1 MKIEY
6 KNNKLKRQFGNAS
19 EIKKAFGEMAKKISV
34 RLSEIVAAPNLAVLI
49 QLPGPKCHALQGERL
64 GEWAVRISTN
74 YRLIFEIDH
83 NPIPL
88 NLDSSVNTK
97 CITDI
102 LIIGIDDYH

>member
-6 KNNKLKRQFGNAS
+6 KNNKLKKQFGNAF
-19 EIKKAFGEMAKKISV
+19 EIKKAFGEMAKKIAV

-49 QLPGPKCHALQGERL
+49 QLPGPKCHALQGERS
-64 GEWAVRISTN
+64 GEWAVSISPN

-88 NLDSSVNTK
+88 NPDSSVNTK
-97 CITDI
+97 SITDI